1 MNDIPAANT
10 VAPGLAARRGAAELL
25 GAVLTRRRP
34 LDEAITV
41 EMATGH
47 LAAASPRDRAFARQI
62 AATTLRRLGTI
73 DHAIGRLLDRELPK
87 RAGAT
92 QNILRAGA
100 AEMLFLGVA
109 PHAAVSM
116 AVEAAARDG
125 AARGISRRWSMRCC
139 AGCRARAPR

>member
-1 MNDIPAANT
+1 MNDRDPENT

-47 LAAASPRDRAFARQI
+47 LAAASPRDRAFARLI

-73 DHAIGRLLDRELPK
+73 DHVLTQMLDKEC
-87 RAGAT
+87 
-92 QNILRAGA
+92 
-100 AEMLFLGVA
+100 AET
-109 PHAAVSM
+109 
-116 AVEAAARDG
+116 R
-125 AARGISRRWSMRCC
+125 
-139 AGCRARAPR
+139 RARRSPAWRMQRRPHVSR